1 MSKTNRMAKRNVYS
15 RCTNGCVFTNF
26 ELYEEFLSIV
36 IAKKQLPYV
45 FIALKVSPVGGAVI
59 GALQRIEYTLAY
71 IFLQQFSQE
80 LKTH

>member
-1 MSKTNRMAKRNVYS
+1 MSKTNRMAKRNVIPVVLM
-15 RCTNGCVFTNF
+15 GGIFTNF
-26 ELYEEFLSIV
+26 ELYEELLSIV

-45 FIALKVSPVGGAVI
+45 FIALKVSPVGGAVM

-71 IFLQQFSQE
+71 TSLQPFSQE